1 MKRKPLT
8 HAARLLCAL
17 ALSLSL
23 APAAFAT
30 DPSEPTQPSPCYP
43 TAVTRSEDGTEIRK
57 MYDLGPE
64 DDPGG
69 IPRSDF
75 EQDGY
80 HYTLTDLLKQELP
93 ANESRQHTETVSMN
107 SKSKDMGAVLA
118 LLPQTKEFITEDG
131 LSGVL
136 TLKLD
141 TVKVEVAGY
150 GSSTKT
156 VTATRTYPGL
166 ANQDTQYIPKTIQDG
181 GNSMTLQAV
190 DWQTEGDGHF
200 TAMASY
206 SGSATSSYVKGYTVT
221 ADYAGTV
228 SRINL
233 NKIRYVAIF
242 EGTALDSTPEDIS
255 DPNTP
260 ADQTDSTG
268 QEAQTGEKN
277 SVLPVVAVVAA
288 VLLGGGAFYFIKRRR
303 AYDMKKLTML
313 LSLLCLTAA
322 LTVPTSALEY
332 DIAAPGGPE
341 YGKPTS
347 VEPVATADRGERP
360 NVDVSKNAALVPPA
374 FGSPTAYTLNTG
386 TPLTPN
392 LAPGYMLGDGAVI
405 NGSSSTTIVPPDD
418 DAFPNG
424 GTGFGWTDV
433 TGDLYYSGGWLGTL
447 KIPAID
453 LSVKVYQGTDS
464 STLKKGAGH
473 FPDTSIWNGNCCIAG
488 HNRGVRDDFGDL
500 HTLDP
505 GDTITWTTKLG
516 TRTYEVISVTKVLET
531 DTSGV
536 AATSDN
542 RLTLYTCVRDQRDY
556 RWMVQ
561 AIER

>member
-17 ALSLSL
+17 ALSMSL
-23 APAAFAT
+23 APAALAA

-93 ANESRQHTETVSMN
+93 ANESRQHTETVSVN

-156 VTATRTYPGL
+156 VTATRTFRGL
-166 ANQDTQYIPKTIQDG
+166 ANQVSQYIPKSIEDG
-181 GNSMTLQAV
+181 GNSMTLQTV
-190 DWQTEGDGHF
+190 NWQTEGDGHF

-277 SVLPVVAVVAA
+277 SILPVVAVVAS

-303 AYDMKKLTML
+303 
-313 LSLLCLTAA
+313 
-322 LTVPTSALEY
+322 
-332 DIAAPGGPE
+332 
-341 YGKPTS
+341 
-347 VEPVATADRGERP
+347 
-360 NVDVSKNAALVPPA
+360 
-374 FGSPTAYTLNTG
+374 
-386 TPLTPN
+386 
-392 LAPGYMLGDGAVI
+392 
-405 NGSSSTTIVPPDD
+405 
-418 DAFPNG
+418 
-424 GTGFGWTDV
+424 
-433 TGDLYYSGGWLGTL
+433 
-447 KIPAID
+447 
-453 LSVKVYQGTDS
+453 
-464 STLKKGAGH
+464 
-473 FPDTSIWNGNCCIAG
+473 
-488 HNRGVRDDFGDL
+488 
-500 HTLDP
+500 
-505 GDTITWTTKLG
+505 
-516 TRTYEVISVTKVLET
+516 
-531 DTSGV
+531 
-536 AATSDN
+536 
-542 RLTLYTCVRDQRDY
+542 
-556 RWMVQ
+556 
-561 AIER
+561 

>member
-17 ALSLSL
+17 ALSMSL
-23 APAAFAT
+23 APAALAA

-93 ANESRQHTETVSMN
+93 ANESRQHTETVSVN

-156 VTATRTYPGL
+156 VTA
-166 ANQDTQYIPKTIQDG
+166 IPKTIQDG
-181 GNSMTLQAV
+181 GNSMTLQTV
-190 DWQTEGDGHF
+190 NWQTEGDGHF

-277 SVLPVVAVVAA
+277 SILPVVAVVAS

-303 AYDMKKLTML
+303 
-313 LSLLCLTAA
+313 
-322 LTVPTSALEY
+322 
-332 DIAAPGGPE
+332 
-341 YGKPTS
+341 
-347 VEPVATADRGERP
+347 
-360 NVDVSKNAALVPPA
+360 
-374 FGSPTAYTLNTG
+374 
-386 TPLTPN
+386 
-392 LAPGYMLGDGAVI
+392 
-405 NGSSSTTIVPPDD
+405 
-418 DAFPNG
+418 
-424 GTGFGWTDV
+424 
-433 TGDLYYSGGWLGTL
+433 
-447 KIPAID
+447 
-453 LSVKVYQGTDS
+453 
-464 STLKKGAGH
+464 
-473 FPDTSIWNGNCCIAG
+473 
-488 HNRGVRDDFGDL
+488 
-500 HTLDP
+500 
-505 GDTITWTTKLG
+505 
-516 TRTYEVISVTKVLET
+516 
-531 DTSGV
+531 
-536 AATSDN
+536 
-542 RLTLYTCVRDQRDY
+542 
-556 RWMVQ
+556 
-561 AIER
+561 

>member
-1 MKRKPLT
+1 MKRKPLA
-8 HAARLLCAL
+8 HAARLMYVL
-17 ALSLSL
+17 ALSMCL
-23 APAAFAT
+23 APAVLAA

-43 TAVTRSEDGTEIRK
+43 TTVTRSEDGTEIRK

-93 ANESRQHTETVSMN
+93 ANESRQHTETVSVN

-181 GNSMTLQAV
+181 GNSMTLQTV
-190 DWQTEGDGHF
+190 NWQTEGDGHF

-277 SVLPVVAVVAA
+277 SVLPVVAVVAS

-303 AYDMKKLTML
+303 
-313 LSLLCLTAA
+313 
-322 LTVPTSALEY
+322 
-332 DIAAPGGPE
+332 
-341 YGKPTS
+341 
-347 VEPVATADRGERP
+347 
-360 NVDVSKNAALVPPA
+360 
-374 FGSPTAYTLNTG
+374 
-386 TPLTPN
+386 
-392 LAPGYMLGDGAVI
+392 
-405 NGSSSTTIVPPDD
+405 
-418 DAFPNG
+418 
-424 GTGFGWTDV
+424 
-433 TGDLYYSGGWLGTL
+433 
-447 KIPAID
+447 
-453 LSVKVYQGTDS
+453 
-464 STLKKGAGH
+464 
-473 FPDTSIWNGNCCIAG
+473 
-488 HNRGVRDDFGDL
+488 
-500 HTLDP
+500 
-505 GDTITWTTKLG
+505 
-516 TRTYEVISVTKVLET
+516 
-531 DTSGV
+531 
-536 AATSDN
+536 
-542 RLTLYTCVRDQRDY
+542 
-556 RWMVQ
+556 
-561 AIER
+561 

>member
-1 MKRKPLT
+1 
-8 HAARLLCAL
+8 
-17 ALSLSL
+17 
-23 APAAFAT
+23 
-30 DPSEPTQPSPCYP
+30 
-43 TAVTRSEDGTEIRK
+43 
-57 MYDLGPE
+57 
-64 DDPGG
+64 
-69 IPRSDF
+69 
-75 EQDGY
+75 
-80 HYTLTDLLKQELP
+80 
-93 ANESRQHTETVSMN
+93 
-107 SKSKDMGAVLA
+107 MGAVLA

-242 EGTALDSTPEDIS
+242 EGTALDPAPGEAPGDSS

-268 QEAQTGEKN
+268 QEAQAGEKN

-303 AYDMKKLTML
+303 
-313 LSLLCLTAA
+313 
-322 LTVPTSALEY
+322 
-332 DIAAPGGPE
+332 
-341 YGKPTS
+341 
-347 VEPVATADRGERP
+347 
-360 NVDVSKNAALVPPA
+360 
-374 FGSPTAYTLNTG
+374 
-386 TPLTPN
+386 
-392 LAPGYMLGDGAVI
+392 
-405 NGSSSTTIVPPDD
+405 
-418 DAFPNG
+418 
-424 GTGFGWTDV
+424 
-433 TGDLYYSGGWLGTL
+433 
-447 KIPAID
+447 
-453 LSVKVYQGTDS
+453 
-464 STLKKGAGH
+464 
-473 FPDTSIWNGNCCIAG
+473 
-488 HNRGVRDDFGDL
+488 
-500 HTLDP
+500 
-505 GDTITWTTKLG
+505 
-516 TRTYEVISVTKVLET
+516 
-531 DTSGV
+531 
-536 AATSDN
+536 
-542 RLTLYTCVRDQRDY
+542 
-556 RWMVQ
+556 
-561 AIER
+561 

>member
-1 MKRKPLT
+1 MKRMLS
-8 HAARLLCAL
+8 LCAAALCLTLTLTPTAL
-17 ALSLSL
+17 A
-23 APAAFAT
+23 ADFEPAVPNAKV
-30 DPSEPTQPSPCYP
+30 CYP
-43 TAVTRSEDGTEIRK
+43 TAIVRGDDGTELKKI
-57 MYDLGPE
+57 YDLGPE

-75 EQDGY
+75 DQDGY
-80 HYTLTDLLKQELP
+80 HYTLIDLLKQELP
-93 ANESRQHTETVSMN
+93 ANESRQHTETVSVN

-181 GNSMTLQAV
+181 GNSMTLQTV
-190 DWQTEGDGHF
+190 NWQTEGDGHF

-277 SVLPVVAVVAA
+277 SILPVVAVVAS

-303 AYDMKKLTML
+303 
-313 LSLLCLTAA
+313 
-322 LTVPTSALEY
+322 
-332 DIAAPGGPE
+332 
-341 YGKPTS
+341 
-347 VEPVATADRGERP
+347 
-360 NVDVSKNAALVPPA
+360 
-374 FGSPTAYTLNTG
+374 
-386 TPLTPN
+386 
-392 LAPGYMLGDGAVI
+392 
-405 NGSSSTTIVPPDD
+405 
-418 DAFPNG
+418 
-424 GTGFGWTDV
+424 
-433 TGDLYYSGGWLGTL
+433 
-447 KIPAID
+447 
-453 LSVKVYQGTDS
+453 
-464 STLKKGAGH
+464 
-473 FPDTSIWNGNCCIAG
+473 
-488 HNRGVRDDFGDL
+488 
-500 HTLDP
+500 
-505 GDTITWTTKLG
+505 
-516 TRTYEVISVTKVLET
+516 
-531 DTSGV
+531 
-536 AATSDN
+536 
-542 RLTLYTCVRDQRDY
+542 
-556 RWMVQ
+556 
-561 AIER
+561 